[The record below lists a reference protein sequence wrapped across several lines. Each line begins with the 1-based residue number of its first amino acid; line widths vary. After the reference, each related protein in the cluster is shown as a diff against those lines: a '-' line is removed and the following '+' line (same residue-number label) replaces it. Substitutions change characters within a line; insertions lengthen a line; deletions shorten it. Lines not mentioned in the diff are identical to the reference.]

1 MYISCNGLTAWR
13 LETVTYNRP
22 VKKQSVCYRSPWN
35 HLYPIVSSESS
46 SDRMCQGTRHS
57 QGGLA
62 VGAAV
67 MTPNQAARVSPV
79 TEIVDPGATVDFG
92 FSENCP

>member
-1 MYISCNGLTAWR
+1 
-13 LETVTYNRP
+13 
-22 VKKQSVCYRSPWN
+22 
-35 HLYPIVSSESS
+35 
-46 SDRMCQGTRHS
+46 MCQGTRHS